1 MSSNIL
7 VVDDEEV
14 LQDVLGTLLKREGFR
29 PVAART
35 GEEALLIAEREPI
48 DLVLLD
54 LMLPGMSGMEVLKQL
69 RGRDPEQVVIV
80 ITAYSSIE
88 SAIEAMRVGAF
99 HYIPKPFKNEEVLL
113 TIRKGLEQRRL
124 TSENRSLKQE
134 LEKRYG
140 LDKIIGKSS
149 PMQQVFDLIRLAAP
163 SKSNML
169 ILGESGTGKELVAK
183 ALHHHSRRTQGPFVT
198 VNSGSMPHDLLEST
212 LFGQQRLDLLR

>member
-140 LDKIIGKSS
+140 LDKIIAG
-149 PMQQVFDLIRLAAP
+149 AP
-163 SKSNML
+163 R
-169 ILGESGTGKELVAK
+169 A
-183 ALHHHSRRTQGPFVT
+183 HS
-198 VNSGSMPHDLLEST
+198 
-212 LFGQQRLDLLR
+212 